1 MGAPTRLLATTLFA
15 SGALLGCAPSSP
27 SHTLYEW
34 TDASGDIRYT
44 PYPDRIPRA
53 QRGSALPVFPEPD
66 RGQSV
71 HWATHATPEPTVE
84 PAEPFVASVT
94 TVETATLEIEPE
106 VVEVEAL
113 AVETPPLLEVET
125 APLAVE
131 VAPLAVE
138 PSPTELETVLLES
151 PSPPLEVEPA
161 PIEVETEVEVEVET
175 ALPVPP
181 PSPPTPESPLDAR
194 IQELELAIGL
204 DQEALKRLLSEPA
217 SASGLQASEEL
228 REISQRLPQL
238 QAELRSLRE
247 QRERAAGV
255 GDGA

>member
-1 MGAPTRLLATTLFA
+1 MGASTHLAATTLFA
-15 SGALLGCAPSSP
+15 LGVLSGCAPSAP
-27 SHTLYEW
+27 THTLYKW
-34 TDASGDIRYT
+34 TDTSGDVRYT
-44 PYPDRIPRA
+44 SYPDRIPRA
-53 QRGSALPVFPEPD
+53 QRGSALPVFPGPD
-66 RGQSV
+66 RDLSV
-71 HWATHATPEPTVE
+71 HWATNATPEPTVE

-94 TVETATLEIEPE
+94 PVETVTLEIEPE

-125 APLAVE
+125 APL
-131 VAPLAVE
+131 
-138 PSPTELETVLLES
+138 
-151 PSPPLEVEPA
+151 
-161 PIEVETEVEVEVET
+161 EVETELEIEIEA
-175 ALPVPP
+175 ALPVSP